1 MPGASSVG
9 LLRLRRVRGVSEAAM
24 TSGRNAVLVVAG
36 EASGDLHA
44 SKVVARLHELDP
56 ALDVFGV
63 GGDRM
68 REAGCE
74 LVYHCDDFAVVGL
87 VEVLRHI
94 PRLRSAMD
102 RLVALASE
110 REARLA
116 VLVDYPGFNLMLAGR
131 LRRIGVRVLY
141 YVSPQVWAWGEGRV
155 KKIATR
161 VDRMAV
167 IFPFEVEFYRKRGVD
182 VDFVGHPLLEEPALG
197 NPRGAASPAGVV
209 LGLLPGSRKHEIQR
223 LLPPMLGAVELLK
236 DEIDG
241 LTVRLGRAH
250 GISEEF
256 LVENGD
262 PARLGVEVL
271 PPDAVHEVMRGSTA
285 LLISSGTATLEAA
298 CLGVPMVIVYRLAWL
313 SYVVGRA
320 LVRIQHIGLV
330 NVVAG
335 RKIVSELVQ
344 GDANAV
350 RMAAEVAP
358 LLTDPALREA
368 KSHDLLD
375 VRRRLGDPGASDR
388 VARMVL
394 DMIGGVE

>member
-1 MPGASSVG
+1 
-9 LLRLRRVRGVSEAAM
+9 M
-24 TSGRNAVLVVAG
+24 TTVRNAVLVVAG

-44 SKVVARLHELDP
+44 SKVVERLRELDP
-56 ALDVFGV
+56 AIATFGV

-68 REAGCE
+68 RDAGCE

-94 PRLRSAMD
+94 PLLRSAMD

-110 REARLA
+110 RDVRLA
-116 VLVDYPGFNLMLAGR
+116 VLVDYPGFNLMLAKR

-155 KKIATR
+155 RKIAAR

-167 IFPFEVEFYRKRGVD
+167 IFPFEVEFYRERGVD
-182 VDFVGHPLLEEPALG
+182 VDFVGHPLLEEPALTD
-197 NPRGAASPAGVV
+197 PPLAASPPDGVV
-209 LGLLPGSRKHEIQR
+209 LGLLPGSRKHEIER
-223 LLPPMLGAVELLK
+223 LLPPMLGAVELLR

-271 PPDAVHEVMRGSTA
+271 PPDAVHEVMRGATA

-298 CLGVPMVIVYRLAWL
+298 CLGTPMVIVYRLAWL

-320 LVRIQHIGLV
+320 LVKVPHIGLV
-330 NVVAG
+330 NVVAD
-335 RKIVSELVQ
+335 RKIVPELVQ

-350 RMAAEVAP
+350 RMAREVAP
-358 LLTDPALREA
+358 LLTDPVLREGM
-368 KSHDLLD
+368 SHDLLD
-375 VRRRLGDPGASDR
+375 VRRELGDPGASDR